1 MVQTLPNNYFLREH
15 NREVYVTEKIHKDL
29 HFLDLFPMVNNEYG
43 EFTQYIT
50 DANADNEYKI
60 SDYEYPHCF
69 KDVLLLTKS
78 GKYTLGF
85 YNGLKNLECCWF
97 NYS

>member
-1 MVQTLPNNYFLREH
+1 MSQIEWH
-15 NREVYVTEKIHKDL
+15 
-29 HFLDLFPMVNNEYG
+29 
-43 EFTQYIT
+43 
-50 DANADNEYKI
+50 KI

-97 NYS
+97 NYLYQEYVTEKSLLAWCELPEIPKELRDVL